1 MKEMQ
6 IDSIRVS
13 LMNYQHVVI
22 LKERQTDR
30 YLPIWI
36 GPAEAD
42 AISMKL
48 QNVDVSRPMTHD
60 LLKNTLFA
68 LESISGTNIS
78 RIVVNDLRSDTFY
91 AQIVFEFN
99 DGPPVVDIEAQAGG
113 NRVQDFRADSK
124 LSLVWQSREFKSTIV
139 RKWNDGRK
147 HFMEVDGGEGWV
159 FEVFFDEHN
168 KRWLLTKMKLDSR
181 PSDAIALAVRVTA
194 PIYAED
200 IGAGQG
206 RHHTR
211 CRIRQDHG
219 AAENG
224 RKRFRHFPKNLTRQ
238 ELKKLS
244 AFYDFINTLD
254 LDDFGKK
261 KS

>member
-60 LLKNTLFA
+60 LLKNSFSA
-68 LESISGTNIS
+68 LASLSGTNIS

-99 DGPPVVDIEAQAGG
+99 EGPPVVELEAHTGH
-113 NRVQDFRADSK
+113 NRVQDFENESK
-124 LSLVWQSREFKSTIV
+124 LSLVWQGREFKSTIV
-139 RKWNDGRK
+139 SRWQEGKK
-147 HFMEVDGGEGWV
+147 HFMEIDSGEGWI
-159 FEVFFDEHN
+159 FEVFHDEHN
-168 KRWLLTKMKLDSR
+168 QRWLLTKMKLDSR

-194 PIYAED
+194 PIYAEESVLD
-200 IGAGQG
+200 KAGIILDGDSGKITAQPKAAG
-206 RHHTR
+206 DGTVQPGKLNE
-211 CRIRQDHG
+211 QD
-219 AAENG
+219 
-224 RKRFRHFPKNLTRQ
+224 
-238 ELKKLS
+238 LKKYP
-244 AFYDFINTLD
+244 AIYDFINTLD
-254 LDDFGKK
+254 VDDFGRR

>member
-60 LLKNTLFA
+60 LLKNTVFA
-68 LESISGTNIS
+68 LESLSGTNIS

-99 DGPPVVDIEAQAGG
+99 DGPPVVAIEAQAGG
-113 NRVQDFRADSK
+113 NRVQDFSADSK
-124 LSLVWQSREFKSTIV
+124 LSLVWQGREFKSTIV
-139 RKWNDGRK
+139 SKWNDGRK

-194 PIYAED
+194 PIYAEETVLD
-200 IGAGQG
+200 KAGIILDAESGKITAQPK
-206 RHHTR
+206 T
-211 CRIRQDHG
+211 
-219 AAENG
+219 AANG
-224 RKRFRHFPKNLTRQ
+224 SVLPEKMDEK

-244 AFYDFINTLD
+244 AFFDFINTLD

>member
-68 LESISGTNIS
+68 LESLSGTNIS
-78 RIVVNDLRSDTFY
+78 KIVVNDLRSDTFY

-99 DGPPVVDIEAQAGG
+99 DGPPVVDMDAKAGG
-113 NRVQDFRADSK
+113 NSVQDFSSESK
-124 LSLVWQSREFKSTIV
+124 LSLVWQGREFKSTIT
-139 RKWNDGRK
+139 RRWMDGK
-147 HFMEVDGGEGWV
+147 KNFMEIDGGEGWA
-159 FEVFFDEHN
+159 FEVFFDETN
-168 KRWLLTKMKLDSR
+168 KRWLLTRMKLDSR

-200 IGAGQG
+200 SVLDKAG
-206 RHHTR
+206 
-211 CRIRQDHG
+211 IILD
-219 AAENG
+219 AESG
-224 RKRFRHFPKNLTRQ
+224 KITAQPKPGEPGSDPEKMDEQ

-261 KS
+261 KA

>member
-48 QNVDVSRPMTHD
+48 QNVDVARPMTHD
-60 LLKNTLFA
+60 LLKNTFSA

-78 RIVVNDLRSDTFY
+78 RVVVNDLRSDTFY

-99 DGPPVVDIEAQAGG
+99 DGPPVVELQAQAGG
-113 NRVQDFRADSK
+113 NRARDFESESG
-124 LSLVWQSREFKSTIV
+124 LTLVWQGHEFKSTIV
-139 RKWNDGRK
+139 SRWHDGRK
-147 HFMEVDGGEGWV
+147 HFMEIDSGEGWI
-159 FEVFFDEHN
+159 FEVFHDEHN
-168 KRWLLTKMKLDSR
+168 NRWLLTKMKLDSR
-181 PSDAIALAVRVTA
+181 PSDAIALAVRSHISVFVSDEVMQQAAITPEPDMEGSGQA
-194 PIYAED
+194 PAPPETPGPEAPD
-200 IGAGQG
+200 A
-206 RHHTR
+206 
-211 CRIRQDHG
+211 
-219 AAENG
+219 
-224 RKRFRHFPKNLTRQ
+224 FR
-238 ELKKLS
+238 
-244 AFYDFINTLD
+244 DFLEGLD
-254 LDDFGKK
+254 LTGLQ
-261 KS
+261 

>member
-68 LESISGTNIS
+68 LESLSGTNIS
-78 RIVVNDLRSDTFY
+78 KIVVNDLRSDTFY

-99 DGPPVVDIEAQAGG
+99 DGPPVVDMEAQTGG
-113 NRVQDFRADSK
+113 NLVKDFSEDSK
-124 LSLVWQSREFKSTIV
+124 LSLVWQGREFKSTIL
-139 RKWNDGRK
+139 RRWQDGKK

-168 KRWLLTKMKLDSR
+168 KRWLLTRMKLDSR

-194 PIYAED
+194 PIYAEESVLD
-200 IGAGQG
+200 KAG
-206 RHHTR
+206 
-211 CRIRQDHG
+211 IILD
-219 AAENG
+219 AESG
-224 RKRFRHFPKNLTRQ
+224 KITAQPKAGEPGSVPEKMDEQ

-244 AFYDFINTLD
+244 AFYDFINTLN

>member
-68 LESISGTNIS
+68 LESLSGTNIS
-78 RIVVNDLRSDTFY
+78 KIVVNDLRSDTFY

-99 DGPPVVDIEAQAGG
+99 DGPPVVAMEAQTGG
-113 NRVQDFRADSK
+113 NLVKDFGDDSK
-124 LSLVWQSREFKSTIV
+124 LSLVWQGREFKSTIL
-139 RKWNDGRK
+139 RRWQDGKK

-168 KRWLLTKMKLDSR
+168 KRWLLTRMKLDSR

-194 PIYAED
+194 PIYAEESVLD
-200 IGAGQG
+200 KAG
-206 RHHTR
+206 
-211 CRIRQDHG
+211 IILD
-219 AAENG
+219 AESG
-224 RKRFRHFPKNLTRQ
+224 KITAQPKAGEPGSVPEKMDEQ

-244 AFYDFINTLD
+244 AFYDFINTLN

>member
-22 LKERQTDR
+22 LKERQSDR

-68 LESISGTNIS
+68 LESLSGTTIS
-78 RIVVNDLRSDTFY
+78 KIVVCDLRSDTFY

-99 DGPPVVDIEAQAGG
+99 AGPPSVDLEPQSG
-113 NRVQDFRADSK
+113 NSRARDFETGSG
-124 LSLVWQSREFKSTIV
+124 LLLVWQNRKFKSTIT
-139 RKWNDGRK
+139 RKWLEGKKNC
-147 HFMEVDGGEGWV
+147 MEIDGGEGWI
-159 FEVFFDEHN
+159 FEVFFDEST
-168 KRWLLTKMKLDSR
+168 KRWLLTRMKLDSR

-194 PIYAED
+194 PIFAEETVLD
-200 IGAGQG
+200 KAGIILDQEPG
-206 RHHTR
+206 KMSTPAKTNEKNVGQ
-211 CRIRQDHG
+211 QDKLD
-219 AAENG
+219 E
-224 RKRFRHFPKNLTRQ
+224 Q

-244 AFYDFINTLD
+244 AYYDFINTLD
-254 LDDFGKK
+254 LEDFGKH

>member
-60 LLKNTLFA
+60 LLKNTFSA

-78 RIVVNDLRSDTFY
+78 RVVVNDLRSDTFY

-99 DGPPVVDIEAQAGG
+99 DGPPVVGLQAQAGG
-113 NRVQDFRADSK
+113 KHSRDFEGETG
-124 LSLVWQSREFKSTIV
+124 LTLVWQGHEFKSTIV
-139 RKWNDGRK
+139 SRWHDGRK
-147 HFMEVDGGEGWV
+147 HFMEIDSGEGWI
-159 FEVFFDEHN
+159 FEVFHDEHN
-168 KRWLLTKMKLDSR
+168 ERWLLTKMKLDSR

-194 PIYAED
+194 PIYAEESVLD
-200 IGAGQG
+200 KAGIILDGDSSKITAQPKTAEDG
-206 RHHTR
+206 SPQAGKLNE
-211 CRIRQDHG
+211 QDL
-219 AAENG
+219 
-224 RKRFRHFPKNLTRQ
+224 KRYP
-238 ELKKLS
+238 
-244 AFYDFINTLD
+244 AIYDFLNTLD

>member
-113 NRVQDFRADSK
+113 NRVQDFSADSK

-200 IGAGQG
+200 TVLDKAGIILDAESGKITAQP
-206 RHHTR
+206 RT
-211 CRIRQDHG
+211 
-219 AAENG
+219 AENG
-224 RKRFRHFPKNLTRQ
+224 SPLPEKLDEK

>member
-60 LLKNTLFA
+60 LLKNTIFA
-68 LESISGTNIS
+68 LESLSGTTIN

-99 DGPPVVDIEAQAGG
+99 EGPPVIDIVAQSGG
-113 NRVQDFRADSK
+113 NKVRDFENDSK
-124 LSLVWQSREFKSTIV
+124 LSLTWEGREYKSTIV
-139 RKWNDGRK
+139 RKWVDAKK
-147 HFMEVDGGEGWV
+147 HFMEVDSGEGWM

-194 PIYAED
+194 PIYAEESVLD
-200 IGAGQG
+200 KAW
-206 RHHTR
+206 HHPG
-211 CRIRQDHG
+211 CGD
-219 AAENG
+219 
-224 RKRFRHFPKNLTRQ
+224 RKNYATDQ
-238 ELKKLS
+238 
-244 AFYDFINTLD
+244 AV
-254 LDDFGKK
+254 
-261 KS
+261 

>member
-42 AISMKL
+42 AISMRL

-68 LESISGTNIS
+68 FESLSGTNVS
-78 RIVVNDLRSDTFY
+78 KIVVNDLRSDTFY
-91 AQIVFEFN
+91 AQIILEFTE
-99 DGPPVVDIEAQAGG
+99 GPPVINLEAQAGG
-113 NRVQDFRADSK
+113 NRVQDFSEETK
-124 LSLVWQSREFKSTIV
+124 LSLVWQGRDFKSSIV
-139 RKWNDGRK
+139 RKWQEGKK

-159 FEVFFDEHN
+159 FEVFFDERN
-168 KRWLLTKMKLDSR
+168 KRWLLTRMKLDSR

-194 PIYAED
+194 PIFAEESVLD
-200 IGAGQG
+200 KAGIILDGESGKITAQG
-206 RHHTR
+206 RGSEGGSGSP
-211 CRIRQDHG
+211 DKPD
-219 AAENG
+219 E
-224 RKRFRHFPKNLTRQ
+224 Q

-244 AFYDFINTLD
+244 AFFDFINTLD
-254 LDDFGKK
+254 LDDFGKR

>member
-60 LLKNTLFA
+60 LLKNTIFA
-68 LESISGTNIS
+68 LESLSGTNIS
-78 RIVVNDLRSDTFY
+78 KIVVSDLRSDTFY

-99 DGPPVVDIEAQAGG
+99 DGPPVVDLESQAGT
-113 NRVQDFRADSK
+113 NRVRDFDVDSK
-124 LSLVWQSREFKSTIV
+124 LSLVWQGREFKSTIV
-139 RKWNDGRK
+139 RKWQDGKK

-159 FEVFFDEHN
+159 FEVFYDDHN
-168 KRWLLTKMKLDSR
+168 KRWLLTRMKLDSR
-181 PSDAIALAVRVTA
+181 PSDAIALAVRVAA
-194 PIYAED
+194 PIFVEEELFELVGKPEVKED
-200 IGAGQG
+200 SG
-206 RHHTR
+206 T
-211 CRIRQDHG
+211 
-219 AAENG
+219 E
-224 RKRFRHFPKNLTRQ
+224 Q
-238 ELKKLS
+238 E
-244 AFYDFINTLD
+244 
-254 LDDFGKK
+254 
-261 KS
+261 

>member
-68 LESISGTNIS
+68 LESLSGTNIS
-78 RIVVNDLRSDTFY
+78 RIVVSDLRSDTFY

-99 DGPPVVDIEAQAGG
+99 DGPPVVTLEAQMGG
-113 NRVQDFRADSK
+113 NTAQDFNADSK
-124 LSLVWQSREFKSTIV
+124 LSLVWQTREFKSTIV
-139 RKWNDGRK
+139 RKWNDGKK
-147 HFMEVDGGEGWV
+147 HFLEVDGGEGWV
-159 FEVFFDEHN
+159 FEVFYDEHN

-194 PIYAED
+194 PIFAEESVLD
-200 IGAGQG
+200 KAGIILDADSGKITAQP
-206 RHHTR
+206 RT
-211 CRIRQDHG
+211 
-219 AAENG
+219 AENG
-224 RKRFRHFPKNLTRQ
+224 SVLPEKLDEQ

>member
-22 LKERQTDR
+22 LKERQSDR

-68 LESISGTNIS
+68 LESLSGTTIS
-78 RIVVNDLRSDTFY
+78 KIVVCDLRSDTFY
-91 AQIVFEFN
+91 AQIVFEFSA
-99 DGPPVVDIEAQAGG
+99 GPPSVDLEPETG
-113 NRVQDFRADSK
+113 NRLIRDFEVGSK
-124 LSLVWQSREFKSTIV
+124 LLLIWQNREFKSTV
-139 RKWNDGRK
+139 TRKWLDGK
-147 HFMEVDGGEGWV
+147 KNYMEIDGSEGWV
-159 FEVFFDEHN
+159 FEVFFDEST
-168 KRWLLTKMKLDSR
+168 KRWLLIKMKLDSR

-194 PIYAED
+194 PIFAEETVLD
-200 IGAGQG
+200 KAGIILDQEPG
-206 RHHTR
+206 KIPTQAKPDEKNAVP
-211 CRIRQDHG
+211 QDQMN
-219 AAENG
+219 E
-224 RKRFRHFPKNLTRQ
+224 Q

-254 LDDFGKK
+254 LEDFGKH

>member
-60 LLKNTLFA
+60 LLKNTFSA
-68 LESISGTNIS
+68 LSSISGTNIS
-78 RIVVNDLRSDTFY
+78 RVVVNDLRSDTFY

-99 DGPPVVDIEAQAGG
+99 DGPPVVELEARSGR
-113 NRVQDFRADSK
+113 NRVTDFESEPE
-124 LSLVWQSREFKSTIV
+124 LTLVWLGHGYKSTIV
-139 RKWNDGRK
+139 SRWYDGRK
-147 HFMEVDGGEGWV
+147 HFMEVNSGEGWT
-159 FEVFFDEHN
+159 FEVFHDDHN
-168 KRWLLTKMKLDSR
+168 ERWLLTKMKLDSR

-194 PIYAED
+194 PIYAEESVLD
-200 IGAGQG
+200 KAGIILDGDSSKITAQPKTTEDG
-206 RHHTR
+206 STQPNKLNE
-211 CRIRQDHG
+211 QD
-219 AAENG
+219 
-224 RKRFRHFPKNLTRQ
+224 
-238 ELKKLS
+238 LKKYP
-244 AFYDFINTLD
+244 AIYDFLNTLD
-254 LDDFGKK
+254 LEDFGKK

>member
-68 LESISGTNIS
+68 LESLSGTNIS
-78 RIVVNDLRSDTFY
+78 KDR
-91 AQIVFEFN
+91 
-99 DGPPVVDIEAQAGG
+99 G
-113 NRVQDFRADSK
+113 
-124 LSLVWQSREFKSTIV
+124 
-139 RKWNDGRK
+139 
-147 HFMEVDGGEGWV
+147 
-159 FEVFFDEHN
+159 
-168 KRWLLTKMKLDSR
+168 
-181 PSDAIALAVRVTA
+181 
-194 PIYAED
+194 
-200 IGAGQG
+200 
-206 RHHTR
+206 
-211 CRIRQDHG
+211 
-219 AAENG
+219 
-224 RKRFRHFPKNLTRQ
+224 
-238 ELKKLS
+238 
-244 AFYDFINTLD
+244 
-254 LDDFGKK
+254 
-261 KS
+261 

>member
-60 LLKNTLFA
+60 LLKNTIFA
-68 LESISGTNIS
+68 LESLSGTTIN

-99 DGPPVVDIEAQAGG
+99 EGPPVIEIVAQGGG
-113 NRVQDFRADSK
+113 NKVRDFENDSR
-124 LSLVWQSREFKSTIV
+124 LSLTWQGREFKSTIV
-139 RKWNDGRK
+139 RKWLDAKK
-147 HFMEVDGGEGWV
+147 HFMEVDGGEGWM
-159 FEVFFDEHN
+159 FEVFYDEHN

-194 PIYAED
+194 PIYAEESVLD
-200 IGAGQG
+200 KAGIILDAETGKISPQ
-206 RHHTR
+206 TKP
-211 CRIRQDHG
+211 DVAN
-219 AAENG
+219 AAQQEQVDE
-224 RKRFRHFPKNLTRQ
+224 Q

-244 AFYDFINTLD
+244 AFYDFINGLD

-261 KS
+261 KG

>member
-22 LKERQTDR
+22 LRERQTDR

-78 RIVVNDLRSDTFY
+78 KIVVNDLRSDTFY

-99 DGPPVVDIEAQAGG
+99 DGPPVIGMESQAGG
-113 NRVQDFRADSK
+113 TSLLDFDTDSK
-124 LSLVWQSREFKSTIV
+124 LTLLWLGHEFKSTIV
-139 RKWNDGRK
+139 RRWQDKNK
-147 HFMEVDGGEGWV
+147 NFLEVDGGEGWV
-159 FEVFFDEHN
+159 FEVFLDELN
-168 KRWLLTKMKLDSR
+168 KRWLLTRMKLDSR

-194 PIYAED
+194 PIYAEESVLD
-200 IGAGQG
+200 KAGIMLDDESGNISAQPKMGEAGSIPQG
-206 RHHTR
+206 KM
-211 CRIRQDHG
+211 D
-219 AAENG
+219 E
-224 RKRFRHFPKNLTRQ
+224 Q

>member
-42 AISMKL
+42 AISMRL

-68 LESISGTNIS
+68 LESLSGTNIS
-78 RIVVNDLRSDTFY
+78 KIVVNDLRSDTFY

-99 DGPPVVDIEAQAGG
+99 DGPPVVELEAHAGG
-113 NRVQDFRADSK
+113 NTVEDLSTDSR
-124 LSLVWQSREFKSTIV
+124 LSLVWQGREFKSNII
-139 RKWNDGRK
+139 RRWQDNKKN
-147 HFMEVDGGEGWV
+147 FMEVDGGEGWV
-159 FEVFFDEHN
+159 FEVFLDENN
-168 KRWLLTKMKLDSR
+168 KRWLMTKMKLDSR

-194 PIYAED
+194 PIYAEESVLD
-200 IGAGQG
+200 KAGIILDAESGKITAQG
-206 RHHTR
+206 KT
-211 CRIRQDHG
+211 IESGSDP
-219 AAENG
+219 E
-224 RKRFRHFPKNLTRQ
+224 KLDEQ

-254 LDDFGKK
+254 LDDFGKR

>member
-68 LESISGTNIS
+68 LESLSGTNIS
-78 RIVVNDLRSDTFY
+78 KIVVNDLRSDTFY

-99 DGPPVVDIEAQAGG
+99 DGPPVVDMEAQSGG
-113 NRVQDFRADSK
+113 NRVQDLGADSK
-124 LSLVWQSREFKSTIV
+124 LSLVWQGREFKSTIM
-139 RKWNDGRK
+139 RRWQDDKKN
-147 HFMEVDGGEGWV
+147 FMEVDGGEGWA

-168 KRWLLTKMKLDSR
+168 KRWLLTRMKLDSR

-194 PIYAED
+194 PIYAEESVLD
-200 IGAGQG
+200 KAGIILDAESGKITAQPKAGEQG
-206 RHHTR
+206 SGPLEKM
-211 CRIRQDHG
+211 D
-219 AAENG
+219 E
-224 RKRFRHFPKNLTRQ
+224 Q